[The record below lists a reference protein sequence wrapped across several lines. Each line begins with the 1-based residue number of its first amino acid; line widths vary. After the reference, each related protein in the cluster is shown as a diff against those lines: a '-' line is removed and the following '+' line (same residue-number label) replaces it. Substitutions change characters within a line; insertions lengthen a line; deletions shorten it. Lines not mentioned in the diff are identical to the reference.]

1 MFLFILPPTYFLTT
15 MCVCVCLTGRE
26 RGREIMRENNRV
38 GGERERECGEWEL
51 SGILAR
57 RYDI

>member
-1 MFLFILPPTYFLTT
+1 
-15 MCVCVCLTGRE
+15 LTGRE